1 MSNLQFWHGSQRWTG
16 HPKLNPSRP
25 GCYECGPG
33 LYLTTGV
40 ETARK
45 YSGGSGKTMLI
56 EVAADIKL
64 LEDSYLSAQEM
75 RDAIASLPRVKNR
88 RGLMA
93 DLEDCFKRYPSNRV
107 PAACLVNLCVNNE
120 SIGGQSGPAL
130 AKWLAE
136 KGIDASLTSA
146 YGQEEWLIVFN
157 LEKIKK
163 FRAVAPS
170 EAWEVGN
177 QPFYKAQLAQINNS
191 PEVVKKENTNP
202 LRM

>member
-1 MSNLQFWHGSQRWTG
+1 MKNLQFWHGSQRWTG

-40 ETARK
+40 KTARK
-45 YSGGSGKTMLI
+45 YSSGSGKTMLI
-56 EVAADIKL
+56 EVGADIKL

-75 RDAIASLPRVKNR
+75 REAVDSLPRVKNR
-88 RGLMA
+88 QELMA
-93 DLEDCFKRYPSNRV
+93 DLEDCFKRYPSDKV

-120 SIGGQSGPAL
+120 SIGGKSGPAL
-130 AKWLAE
+130 ARWLSE

-146 YGQEEWLIVFN
+146 YGQEQWLIVFN

-163 FRAVAPS
+163 FRAVTSS
-170 EAWEVGN
+170 EAWDIGD
-177 QPFYKAQLAQINNS
+177 QPFYKDQLAQINTL
-191 PEVVKKENTNP
+191 PEVVHKESRNP